1 MSRWTPGKPIEQS
14 MQVNVPFSRKDG
26 HKVGNGRK
34 AEKTLTAAVKEAE
47 AARDAAR
54 DAAGACKAE
63 LEEMEGLARVI
74 RERMDASDRTAAR
87 CVWVFS
93 VLAAAVL
100 AAVFWV
106 AWRLCVLW

>member
-1 MSRWTPGKPIEQS
+1 MSRWIPGKPIEQS

-54 DAAGACKAE
+54 AE
-63 LEEMEGLARVI
+63 LAEMKGLARVI

-93 VLAAAVL
+93 VLAAVVL

>member
-1 MSRWTPGKPIEQS
+1 MSKWTPGKPIEQS

-34 AEKTLTAAVKEAE
+34 TEKTLTAAVKEAQG
-47 AARDAAR
+47 
-54 DAAGACKAE
+54 AAGECKAV
-63 LEEMEGLARVI
+63 LDEMRGLARVI

-93 VLAAAVL
+93 VLAAVVL

>member
-1 MSRWTPGKPIEQS
+1 MSRWTPGKPIDQV
-14 MQVNVPFSRKDG
+14 MQVREPFSRKDG

-34 AEKTLTAAVKEAE
+34 TEKTLTAAVKEAE

-54 DAAGACKAE
+54 AE
-63 LEEMEGLARVI
+63 LEEMRGLARLI

-93 VLAAAVL
+93 VLAAVVL

>member
-1 MSRWTPGKPIEQS
+1 MSRWTPGKPIDQV
-14 MQVNVPFSRKDG
+14 MQVREPFSRKDG
-26 HKVGNGRK
+26 HRVGNGRK

-54 DAAGACKAE
+54 AE
-63 LEEMEGLARVI
+63 LEEMRGLARVI

-93 VLAAAVL
+93 VLAAVVL
-100 AAVFWV
+100 ACVFWV
-106 AWRLCVLW
+106 ALRLCVLW

>member
-1 MSRWTPGKPIEQS
+1 MSRWTPGKPLEQS

-54 DAAGACKAE
+54 AE
-63 LEEMEGLARVI
+63 LEEMRGLARVI
-74 RERMDASDRTAAR
+74 RERMDASDRTSGR

-93 VLAAAVL
+93 VLAAVVL

>member
-1 MSRWTPGKPIEQS
+1 MSKWTPGKPIEQS

-26 HKVGNGRK
+26 HRVGNGRK
-34 AEKTLTAAVKEAE
+34 AEKTLTQAVKEAE

-54 DAAGACKAE
+54 AE
-63 LEEMEGLARVI
+63 LAEMRGLARVI

-93 VLAAAVL
+93 VLAAVVL
-100 AAVFWV
+100 ACVFWV

>member
-1 MSRWTPGKPIEQS
+1 MSRWTPGKPMEQV
-14 MQVNVPFSRKDG
+14 MQVREPFSRKDG
-26 HKVGNGRK
+26 HRVGNGRK

-54 DAAGACKAE
+54 AE
-63 LEEMEGLARVI
+63 LEEMRGLARVI

-87 CVWVFS
+87 CVWTFS
-93 VLAAAVL
+93 VLAAVVL

-106 AWRLCVLW
+106 AWRLCALW